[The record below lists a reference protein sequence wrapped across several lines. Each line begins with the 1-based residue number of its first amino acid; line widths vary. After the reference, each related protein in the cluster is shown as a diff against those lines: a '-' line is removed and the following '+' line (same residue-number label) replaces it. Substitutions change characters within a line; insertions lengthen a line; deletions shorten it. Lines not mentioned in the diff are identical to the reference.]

1 MGGGLRNRNSRVS
14 KTVEP
19 KEPKE
24 VKTLEPIHE
33 EVENK
38 IEHEIDV
45 TFETLDVTEPVSEVE
60 IYAKEVLD
68 ELIKDNLPPT
78 PNNFSLYFDR
88 LLEKKSEHLNQQIK
102 ALLELESND
111 NNYDQT
117 IILEQNLKQGFV
129 SIKNLLGVTASLYK
143 NMSLMSKILEKRKND
158 LVANISEA
166 EVVNIVNTLSDDVKK
181 LNTILKKQSSQM
193 KGIYDTTATIVK
205 QVENETIFD
214 NKFGVYNKRYLISKI
229 EQELELVDNF
239 NHKSSLIMIE
249 LSKELKDEVKNEKAV
264 HLMIK
269 TIARLLLKTS
279 RRSDIVAHYGDGIFS
294 MLLKHTDIESAKKA
308 SHRLC
313 ELVSNSNFFLADR
326 DIQLKVSIGIA
337 NIKLPSTVDEIV
349 SNALDG
355 IDIAYNN
362 PKIDY
367 YANVEIEEK

>member
-14 KTVEP
+14 KTIEP
-19 KEPKE
+19 KES
-24 VKTLEPIHE
+24 KTLEPTQE
-33 EVENK
+33 EIETNL
-38 IEHEIDV
+38 EHETDV
-45 TFETLDVTEPVSEVE
+45 TFETLDINEPVSEVE

-166 EVVNIVNTLSDDVKK
+166 EVINIVNILSEDVKK

-193 KGIYDTTATIVK
+193 KSIYDTTATIVK

-214 NKFGVYNKRYLISKI
+214 NKFGVYNKRYLITKI
-229 EQELELVDNF
+229 EQELELVENF
-239 NHKSSLIMIE
+239 NHNSSLIMIE
-249 LSKELKDEVKNEKAV
+249 LSRELKDEVKNEKAV
-264 HLMIK
+264 NLMIK

-349 SNALDG
+349 SNALNG